1 MNKFL
6 LLLIVPLLSFC
17 LMGCEDDKETKPMD
31 LSLLADTWEVVD
43 QGNQEVFEKDCIIDV
58 TVSPDQTDGAYGGYH
73 GFITT
78 YYLSADGTPA
88 HDKVYGWSIRE
99 VENHNPLLDMVFKG
113 DLDSDNPWEGQYF
126 YKITKLTYAD
136 MWWQVNTNGDNSTI
150 KFRRRTDLRAD

>member
-17 LMGCEDDKETKPMD
+17 LMGHEDDKETKPMD

-58 TVSPDQTDGAYGGYH
+58 TVSTDQTDGAYGGYH

-78 YYLSADGTPA
+78 YYLSADGTPPMTRSMA
-88 HDKVYGWSIRE
+88 GAFARWKTITHCWIWSSKAILTATILGKANISIRQ
-99 VENHNPLLDMVFKG
+99 P
-113 DLDSDNPWEGQYF
+113 S
-126 YKITKLTYAD
+126 
-136 MWWQVNTNGDNSTI
+136 
-150 KFRRRTDLRAD
+150 